1 VNAQQVD
8 GSGNP
13 IGPFMGAPTDSSGN
27 FTIYVKDGTWKV
39 FGFAPGFGQLPSI
52 TVTLAGSSVTGQNL
66 QATSSDFGTLTGV
79 VLKAGSGVAGAFVN
93 VYGPSGGNGTVSD
106 ASGKYS
112 LKVRA
117 GAGYTIE
124 GFVPGAGKLT
134 PITGVTVTANQTL
147 TGQNLTMSAPGTIRV
162 TISGVTD
169 AFVEAR
175 DSSGRGNGTSANP
188 TAGVYDIAVPAGTY
202 AVRANQP
209 RLGQIGFQSDVV
221 VTGGNITGVT
231 FSPPTTY
238 VVSGTIG
245 SSSAA
250 CRNGASVAFSDIVNG
265 RVTVVTTDI
274 NGAFSVSLPNGTYRQ
289 MAGKPGCIDADA
301 PATVT
306 VNGGA
311 YTGAD
316 RTLTAANATITGR
329 VTLSGT
335 GVTISTKVIAQSSDG
350 QFTFADVDTSI
361 PGGPNNYTLSVTP
374 GTWSVKARSDGYE
387 SSTQDVVATANSTQA
402 ASFSLTAI
410 AGYTRY
416 DPQSSTITPSQGG
429 MVRNSNIGSNFEV
442 NIPAGAF
449 GSSTDAA
456 SVTTNQTTAIATQT
470 PNALVVGGKAIEI
483 TPATAAGQ
491 SISTLSS
498 SDGAGVTITIPYS
511 DTDVTAAEADENQLV
526 IGVWSE
532 EKQQWEPL
540 ATTVDTTNN
549 TLTAITTHFST
560 FAPVAPRGSS
570 GNRGGTTATTGGS
583 TGGGGGRRSGGSVT
597 YYIRGKEVT
606 IELAPQ
612 VVEEGS
618 LTSVRGHL
626 AASVGGQELVFRDVQ
641 ANAWYAQYVATV
653 VQSGIASGYRDQEGN
668 LTGEFGPA
676 NNVTYAE
683 IAKMAMESA
692 RETLPMDAPRNRSAR
707 GDWSEAYIRLAED
720 MDLTVYTQNLDVRQP
735 ATRGAV
741 VQTLVEALN
750 ITEPEPEV
758 VETGTGSS
766 TGTGTLAGSGVVLT
780 PPAEET
786 PPVTFKDVPGRHPY
800 ADAITLAAEL
810 GIVSGDTD
818 LRGNP
823 KGTFRPNAPINR
835 AEVAK
840 IFTKLIEL
848 GFVR

>member
-1 VNAQQVD
+1 
-8 GSGNP
+8 
-13 IGPFMGAPTDSSGN
+13 
-27 FTIYVKDGTWKV
+27 
-39 FGFAPGFGQLPSI
+39 
-52 TVTLAGSSVTGQNL
+52 
-66 QATSSDFGTLTGV
+66 
-79 VLKAGSGVAGAFVN
+79 
-93 VYGPSGGNGTVSD
+93 
-106 ASGKYS
+106 
-112 LKVRA
+112 
-117 GAGYTIE
+117 
-124 GFVPGAGKLT
+124 
-134 PITGVTVTANQTL
+134 
-147 TGQNLTMSAPGTIRV
+147 
-162 TISGVTD
+162 
-169 AFVEAR
+169 
-175 DSSGRGNGTSANP
+175 
-188 TAGVYDIAVPAGTY
+188 
-202 AVRANQP
+202 
-209 RLGQIGFQSDVV
+209 
-221 VTGGNITGVT
+221 
-231 FSPPTTY
+231 
-238 VVSGTIG
+238 
-245 SSSAA
+245 
-250 CRNGASVAFSDIVNG
+250 
-265 RVTVVTTDI
+265 
-274 NGAFSVSLPNGTYRQ
+274 
-289 MAGKPGCIDADA
+289 
-301 PATVT
+301 
-306 VNGGA
+306 
-311 YTGAD
+311 
-316 RTLTAANATITGR
+316 
-329 VTLSGT
+329 
-335 GVTISTKVIAQSSDG
+335 
-350 QFTFADVDTSI
+350 
-361 PGGPNNYTLSVTP
+361 
-374 GTWSVKARSDGYE
+374 
-387 SSTQDVVATANSTQA
+387 
-402 ASFSLTAI
+402 
-410 AGYTRY
+410 
-416 DPQSSTITPSQGG
+416 
-429 MVRNSNIGSNFEV
+429 
-442 NIPAGAF
+442 
-449 GSSTDAA
+449 
-456 SVTTNQTTAIATQT
+456 
-470 PNALVVGGKAIEI
+470 
-483 TPATAAGQ
+483 
-491 SISTLSS
+491 
-498 SDGAGVTITIPYS
+498 
-511 DTDVTAAEADENQLV
+511 
-526 IGVWSE
+526 
-532 EKQQWEPL
+532 
-540 ATTVDTTNN
+540 
-549 TLTAITTHFST
+549 
-560 FAPVAPRGSS
+560 
-570 GNRGGTTATTGGS
+570 
-583 TGGGGGRRSGGSVT
+583 
-597 YYIRGKEVT
+597 VT